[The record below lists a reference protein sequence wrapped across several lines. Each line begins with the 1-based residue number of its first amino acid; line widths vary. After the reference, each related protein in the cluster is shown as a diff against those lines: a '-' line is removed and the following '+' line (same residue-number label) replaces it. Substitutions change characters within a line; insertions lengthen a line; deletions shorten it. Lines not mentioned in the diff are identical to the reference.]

1 MSKIFMIAFVILS
14 CSLFAN
20 EKNVETEQIDKC
32 DKVYDECAI
41 VCEKNTTSDNEVC
54 FAKCE
59 MLYDKCQTSK
69 EGSEEKTSK

>member
-1 MSKIFMIAFVILS
+1 MSKFFMITLVILS

-20 EKNVETEQIDKC
+20 QEEQSEQIDKC
-32 DKVYDECAI
+32 DKVYDDCAL

-59 MLYDKCQTSK
+59 MLYDKCQASKESSEENTSK
-69 EGSEEKTSK
+69 